1 MISKKSQIISRKSLT
16 KMNSSSLLSNIF
28 SFIPKKIAT
37 QILQINKKLSSSLNL
52 TIADY
57 LLDKQYQDII
67 KNSKGDTNYIFYK
80 SFELYQHSPLEYSHS
95 PSKISFTKLIQKII
109 KYLNYLYIKKEFKKY
124 SLSFDNNIYTNWMYF
139 QFFIEVIRNLKHGLS
154 LKINSSINY
163 KYYEIIK
170 DAIHNSEDIK
180 AVTLYILK
188 DDLKNNGKYFE
199 DYFNFCDWTKIEEIY
214 FSGSYVLSLYPQI
227 KNKSINIYIPKDISI
242 KKLVVDDKAYYNIK
256 QLTNFILLHGKDI
269 EYFKIYGFNDNFLF
283 QKSDKDLNKEIFSNF
298 VNLKKI
304 KILRSI
310 RLDIYSLLLIAQK
323 SLSSIKVLAL
333 ENITSFNSNNFIDMQ
348 SYFKNMFIL
357 LKKVNNLEKLEIGFN
372 SPTTIIRSLQILSF
386 IINNNPNIKDLKI
399 NISMKT
405 EKNKI
410 SKNKEIKNQNA
421 RHFLEN
427 FVNINLVIK
436 DKDYKSTKEI
446 NSFCNLIKA
455 ISTLKKLESLQLL
468 FPLNN
473 EMTELFNS
481 YFNVGNSLNYL
492 YIIHTYKLDLN
503 NLIAQHANLNQINLS
518 LIVDENNN
526 SINKFKYFLSPRS
539 WKSIELTNYPLNDSF
554 VNSLINCKNSINY
567 LALKDSMNIS
577 SKSDVELNNIL
588 LEIKNK
594 H

>member
-1 MISKKSQIISRKSLT
+1 
-16 KMNSSSLLSNIF
+16 
-28 SFIPKKIAT
+28 
-37 QILQINKKLSSSLNL
+37 
-52 TIADY
+52 
-57 LLDKQYQDII
+57 
-67 KNSKGDTNYIFYK
+67 
-80 SFELYQHSPLEYSHS
+80 
-95 PSKISFTKLIQKII
+95 
-109 KYLNYLYIKKEFKKY
+109 
-124 SLSFDNNIYTNWMYF
+124 
-139 QFFIEVIRNLKHGLS
+139 
-154 LKINSSINY
+154 
-163 KYYEIIK
+163 
-170 DAIHNSEDIK
+170 
-180 AVTLYILK
+180 
-188 DDLKNNGKYFE
+188 
-199 DYFNFCDWTKIEEIY
+199 
-214 FSGSYVLSLYPQI
+214 
-227 KNKSINIYIPKDISI
+227 
-242 KKLVVDDKAYYNIK
+242 
-256 QLTNFILLHGKDI
+256 
-269 EYFKIYGFNDNFLF
+269 
-283 QKSDKDLNKEIFSNF
+283 

-310 RLDIYSLLLIAQK
+310 RLDIYSLLLIAQN

-333 ENITSFNSNNFIDMQ
+333 ENISSLNNNNFIDMQ
-348 SYFKNMFIL
+348 LYFKNMFIL

-372 SPTTIIRSLQILSF
+372 SPTAIIRSLQIISF

-405 EKNKI
+405 EKNII

-427 FVNINLVIK
+427 FVNINSVIK
-436 DKDYKSTKEI
+436 DKDYKSIKEI
-446 NSFCNLIKA
+446 NSFCCLIRA

-473 EMTELFNS
+473 EMTEIFSS

-503 NLIAQHANLNQINLS
+503 NLIALHANLNQINLN

-554 VNSLINCKNSINY
+554 INSLINCKNSINY
-567 LALKDSMNIS
+567 LTLKDSMNIS